1 MRRLA
6 LHGSGEE
13 QEPQDEVA
21 VLGVTRVEVEI
32 MVGKVNH
39 AMMDI
44 WIETGLQQR
53 ILGTLHVENANV
65 NGDHLVV
72 EGRARGHRQEEG
84 RGRGHHRKENHQKET
99 ETDGG
104 VTTIWTTG
112 KNGGAGCILLTNG
125 IEIGIMESGDVL
137 IDASYTCRACS
148 IIIQIKLDMQEVLKN
163 FLELCVNERV
173 EPRQVR

>member
-1 MRRLA
+1 MQRLA

-21 VLGVTRVEVEI
+21 VLGVTKVEVEI
-32 MVGKVNH
+32 MAGKANH

-44 WIETGLQQR
+44 WIEIGLQQR
-53 ILGTLHVENANV
+53 ILGTLHVENVNV
-65 NGDHLVV
+65 NGDHLV
-72 EGRARGHRQEEG
+72 EERDRGHRQED
-84 RGRGHHRKENHQKET
+84 RGRGHHRKEDYQKET
-99 ETDGG
+99 ETDEG
-104 VTTIWTTG
+104 VMMIWITG